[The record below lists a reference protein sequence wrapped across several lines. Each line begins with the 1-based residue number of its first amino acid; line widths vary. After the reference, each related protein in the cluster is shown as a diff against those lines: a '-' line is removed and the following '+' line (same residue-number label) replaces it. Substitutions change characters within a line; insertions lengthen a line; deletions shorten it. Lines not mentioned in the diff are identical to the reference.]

1 MRSSTSR
8 RQSARSARGSRT
20 SASTK
25 QPAPTSA
32 GWRRFRARPTPSATA
47 TCSVPNSKAQADADE
62 YFLDN
67 EPAHASMLRTSVSPN
82 ILGGGYRVNVI
93 PSEAKATLDVRM
105 LPDEDPA
112 KFLEMVED
120 RDQRSDD
127 RRPFRRPRHPAEA
140 ARGAAR
146 LGSVQDGRGERDQ
159 ALQRADLADDDHGRD
174 RHGLPACQGDAVL
187 RRRPGDWM
195 SRTGQRASARTAI
208 RSGSSRASCHRFMR
222 FHWDIVVDLAR
233 TR

>member
-1 MRSSTSR
+1 MPSSTSR
-8 RQSARSARGSRT
+8 RRSARSARGSRT
-20 SASTK
+20 SASTRP
-25 QPAPTSA
+25 PAPTSA
-32 GWRRFRARPTPSATA
+32 GWPTISSPAEA
-47 TCSVPNSKAQADADE
+47 ERYRNVLVPNSKAQADADE

-112 KFLEMVED
+112 KFLETVKTG
-120 RDQRSDD
+120 RQRSDD
-127 RRPFRRPRHPAEA
+127 RRPLRRPRHPAEA

-146 LGSVQDGRGERDQ
+146 LGSVQDDRSERDQ
-159 ALQRADLADDDHGRD
+159 ALQRADAADDAHRRD
-174 RHGLPACQGDAVL
+174 RHGVPARQGDAVL
-187 RRRPGDWM
+187 RRRPGDWT
-195 SRTGQRASARTAI
+195 SRTGRRASARTAI
-208 RSGSSRASCHRFMR
+208 RSGSLESELSRFMR